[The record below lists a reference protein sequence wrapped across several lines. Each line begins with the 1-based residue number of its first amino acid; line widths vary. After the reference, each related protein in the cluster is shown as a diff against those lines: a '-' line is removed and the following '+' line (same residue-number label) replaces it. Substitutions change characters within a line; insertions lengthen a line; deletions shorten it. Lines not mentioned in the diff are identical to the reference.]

1 MEMTEKKKLFDK
13 INSALNQVRPYLQ
26 ADGGDISL
34 IDITDDFV
42 VKVKLTGACQG
53 CPFSY
58 QTLKSGVEQALIKEV
73 PEIKEVV
80 SVDE

>member
-1 MEMTEKKKLFDK
+1 METMKKNKLFDK

-58 QTLKSGVEQALIKEV
+58 QTLKSGVEQALIREV

>member
-1 MEMTEKKKLFDK
+1 METTEKNKLFDK

-42 VKVKLTGACQG
+42 VKVKLTGACHG

-58 QTLKSGVEQALIKEV
+58 QTLKSGVEQALIREV

>member
-1 MEMTEKKKLFDK
+1 METMEKNKLFDK

-58 QTLKSGVEQALIKEV
+58 QTLKSGVEQALIREV

>member
-1 MEMTEKKKLFDK
+1 METTEKNKLFDK

-58 QTLKSGVEQALIKEV
+58 QTLKSGVEQALIREV

>member
-1 MEMTEKKKLFDK
+1 METTEKSKLFDK
-13 INSALNQVRPYLQ
+13 INSALNQVRPYLE

-34 IDITDDFV
+34 IDISDDFV

-58 QTLKSGVEQALIKEV
+58 QTLKSGVEQALIREV

>member
-1 MEMTEKKKLFDK
+1 METTEKNKLFDK

-53 CPFSY
+53 CTFSY
-58 QTLKSGVEQALIKEV
+58 QTLKSGVEQALIREV

>member
-1 MEMTEKKKLFDK
+1 METMEKNKLFDK

-58 QTLKSGVEQALIKEV
+58 QTVKSGVEQALIREV
-73 PEIKEVV
+73 PEIKKVV

>member
-1 MEMTEKKKLFDK
+1 METTEKSKLFDK

-34 IDITDDFV
+34 IDISDDFV

-58 QTLKSGVEQALIKEV
+58 QTLKSGVEQALIREV

>member
-1 MEMTEKKKLFDK
+1 MKTTEKNKLFDK

-58 QTLKSGVEQALIKEV
+58 QTLKSGVEQALIREV
-73 PEIKEVV
+73 PEIKKVV

>member
-1 MEMTEKKKLFDK
+1 METTKKNKLFDK

>member
-1 MEMTEKKKLFDK
+1 MKTKEKNKLFDK

-58 QTLKSGVEQALIKEV
+58 QTLKSGVEQALIREV